1 VIAVRIGGERGSIS
15 VVVAA
20 LAFVML
26 VCTMGIADVGSVLA
40 TRAHARA
47 AADAAALAAAQELAL
62 PTGAPPAAQAALLA
76 QRNGA
81 ELIAC
86 TCAAGSFEAVVTV
99 RTIGADL
106 LLVPGSITLDV
117 QARAVVDL
125 P

>member
-1 VIAVRIGGERGSIS
+1 MTTGRREPQRGSIS

-40 TRAHARA
+40 TRAHGRA
-47 AADAAALAAAQELAL
+47 AADAAALAAAQELAF
-62 PTGAPPAAQAALLA
+62 PTGATPAEQAALLA

-99 RTIGADL
+99 RATGADL
-106 LLVPGSITLDV
+106 LLLPGGVTLDV

-125 P
+125 S

>member
-1 VIAVRIGGERGSIS
+1 MTTGRREGQRGSIS

-20 LAFVML
+20 FAFVML

-40 TRAHARA
+40 TRAHGRG
-47 AADAAALAAAQELAL
+47 AADAAALAAAQELAF
-62 PTGAPPAAQAALLA
+62 PTGATPAEQAALLA

-86 TCAAGSFEAVVTV
+86 ICAAGSFEAVVTV
-99 RTIGADL
+99 RATGADML
-106 LLVPGSITLDV
+106 LLPGGVMLDV

>member
-1 VIAVRIGGERGSIS
+1 MKGARSTDQLGSVS

-40 TRAHARA
+40 TRAHTRA
-47 AADAAALAAAQELAL
+47 AADAAALAAAQELAF
-62 PTGAPPAAQAALLA
+62 PSGSEPAEQAALLA
-76 QRNGA
+76 ERNGA

-86 TCAAGSFEAVVTV
+86 TCAVGSFEAVVTV
-99 RTIGADL
+99 RATGADL
-106 LLVPGSITLDV
+106 LLMPGSITLDV